1 MPRDIDVEG
10 RLNDIA
16 QATIRVARNH
26 GSNAVT
32 IRAVA
37 RELGG
42 STTLVTNYL
51 PSRAALILNV
61 LDRAS
66 LRWRDEYEHLLPGLD
81 SRARFE
87 ALVTWENEP
96 GEVEPVLRGLILE
109 IVANAEAEPT
119 LREALHRESTA
130 YREVLLAAARAAGF
144 ADPELATDLGYLLL
158 RGSYFTNAEDPAY
171 WDHLRTREVTLAALR
186 ALPLHEA
193 PHHRTT

>member
-16 QATIRVARNH
+16 EATIRVARNS
-26 GSNAVT
+26 GANAVT

-61 LDRAS
+61 LDRANS
-66 LRWRDEYEHLLPGLD
+66 RWRSDYERRAQRLD
-81 SRARFE
+81 PRTRFE
-87 ALVTWENEP
+87 ELVTWEDEP
-96 GEVEPVLRGLILE
+96 GEIEPVLRGLILE

-119 LREALHRESTA
+119 LRDALHRESHN
-130 YREVLLAAARAAGF
+130 YREVLHEAARAAGF
-144 ADPELATDLGYLLL
+144 LDPELATDLGYLLL
-158 RGSYFTNAEDPAY
+158 RGAYFTNAEDPAY
-171 WDHLRTREVTLAALR
+171 WNHRRTREITLAALR
-186 ALPLHEA
+186 ALPTH
-193 PHHRTT
+193 